1 MLFADFDSFVDF
13 AAVSPAKDI
22 LDWKFVVADSYL
34 AFTQKGFGD
43 WKPFLGSAISEG
55 WGLKAIKLAVIL
67 FGQISHYLFLLI
79 PIRTDSIQFFHE
91 LLELPPR
98 RESLQ
103 VSWTTKDQNLL
114 DKMENQSE
122 SLRKSIC

>member
-1 MLFADFDSFVDF
+1 MLFADFYSFVNF
-13 AAVSPAKDI
+13 AAVTPAKDI

-34 AFTQKGFGD
+34 TLTEKGFGD
-43 WKPFLGSAISEG
+43 WKPFLGCAMSEG

-91 LLELPPR
+91 LLQIQSR
-98 RESLQ
+98 GESLQ
-103 VSWTTKDQNLL
+103 VSWTTKDQNVL
-114 DKMENQSE
+114 DKMQNQSD
-122 SLRKSIC
+122 SLVKSIC